1 MPVPP
6 PTIAS
11 VVLNLSLDK
20 EFDYRIPPALLPRIQ
35 IGSRVRVPF
44 GTGREPRSG
53 FVVALKHRSDYV
65 EHGEKKLKEILS
77 PEEEKEQ
84 IPAGLLRLAR
94 WMADYYC
101 CPYEKAVVALLPASV
116 RSGRIGHR
124 RQLFINLAP
133 GVDPKARAIE
143 IEKKTPRQAQVL
155 LTLERTGGC
164 AASRVCH
171 LDGINNALLRVMEKK
186 GLVTLQEEI
195 VERDPFAGDSIIIPD
210 SPKILTP
217 DQARIMPPLLAALEQ
232 GKHRTFLLHGVTG
245 SGKTEVYLQAIARC
259 LEQGRQAI
267 VLVPEIS
274 LTPQTVERFRAR
286 FGDQVSVLHSGL
298 SDGERFDEWVKINEG
313 RAPMVVGARSALFA
327 PMRSLGLIIVDEEH
341 DSSYKQDEAPRYHAR
356 DAAVY
361 RGRLD
366 QAVVL
371 LGSATPSLESY
382 ANAESGKYEL
392 LRLPVRVDDQI
403 MPNVELVDMRSGSP
417 GIFSRRLESE
427 IRARIDAGDQVMLFL
442 NRRGYATQFLC
453 SVCGYIAQCEHC
465 HPLPY
470 TYHRKSGQLCCHVC
484 GDVATAPAACP
495 KCGSTEVKFTGI
507 GTEKVES
514 VARALFPNA
523 RIARMDADTTAG
535 RHAHRDILDAFKAGK
550 HNLLIGTQM
559 IAKGLHFPK
568 VTLVGVINADM
579 ALHLPDFRAT
589 ERTFCLLTQVAGRAG
604 RGDRPG
610 QVIIQ
615 TYSINHPALQFAI
628 RHDYEGF
635 YREEIEM
642 RRALNF
648 PPCGHMVIVHF
659 RGEDRE
665 RIETVAR
672 LFADLVAPHLP
683 EGVIGGQPVPAQVE
697 KKKDLYR
704 YHITFRGGPALKL
717 IGMLRQAI
725 FKHKFDRQVFVYI
738 DVDPQNLL

>member
-1 MPVPP
+1 MHPSPP
-6 PTIAS
+6 IIAS

-20 EFDYRIPPALLPRIQ
+20 EFDYRIPPALLGRIE

-44 GTGREPRSG
+44 GNGREPRSG
-53 FVVALKHRSDYV
+53 FVVGLKHHSDY
-65 EHGEKKLKEILS
+65 GELKEIET
-77 PEEEKEQ
+77 PEAEKEQ
-84 IPAGLLRLAR
+84 IPAELLKLAR

-101 CPYEKAVVALLPASV
+101 CPYEKAVVVLLPASV
-116 RSGRIGHR
+116 RSGRVGHR
-124 RQLFINLAP
+124 RQLFIGLAP
-133 GVDPKARAIE
+133 GIDPKLTAAE
-143 IEKKTPRQAQVL
+143 IEKKSPRQAQVL

-164 AASRVCH
+164 TASRLCH
-171 LDGINNALLRVMEKK
+171 LSGIDNSVLRAMEKK
-186 GLVTLQEEI
+186 GLVTLEEEV
-195 VERDPFAGDSIIIPD
+195 VERDPFAGDTIIPD
-210 SPKILTP
+210 SPKKLTS
-217 DQARIMPPLLAALEQ
+217 DQARIMPPLLEAQELR
-232 GKHRTFLLHGVTG
+232 KHRTFLLHGVTG

-259 LEQGRQAI
+259 LELGREAI

-286 FGDQVSVLHSGL
+286 FGDRVSVLHSGL

-313 RAPMVVGARSALFA
+313 RAPIVVGARSALFA
-327 PMRSLGLIIVDEEH
+327 PMRRLGLIIVDEEH

-403 MPNVELVDMRSGSP
+403 MPEVELVDMRSGSP
-417 GIFSRRLESE
+417 GIFSRRLETA
-427 IRARIDAGDQVMLFL
+427 IRGRLEAGDQVILFL

-453 SVCGYIAQCEHC
+453 SACGYIAKCEHC
-465 HPLPY
+465 APLPY

-484 GDVATAPAACP
+484 GEVATAPAACP
-495 KCGSTEVKFTGI
+495 QCGSTEVKFTGI

-514 VARALFPNA
+514 LAKSLFPNA

-535 RHAHRDILDAFKAGK
+535 RHAHRDILDAFKAHK
-550 HNLLIGTQM
+550 YDLLIGTQM

-579 ALHLPDFRAT
+579 ALHLPDFRAA

-610 QVIIQ
+610 LVIIQ
-615 TYSINHPALQFAI
+615 TYSINHSALQFAI
-628 RHDYEGF
+628 QHDYEGF
-635 YREEIEM
+635 YREEIVM
-642 RRALNF
+642 RRELKF
-648 PPCGHMVIVHF
+648 PPEGHMVIVHF
-659 RGEDRE
+659 RGEDCDLTE
-665 RIETVAR
+665 KVAR
-672 LFADLVAPHLP
+672 QFADLVAPHLP
-683 EGVIGGQPVPAQVE
+683 EGVISGEPVPAQVA

-704 YHITFRGGPALKL
+704 YHLTFRGGPALKL
-717 IGMLRQAI
+717 IGLLRQAI
-725 FKHKFDRQVFVYI
+725 FKRKFDRKVAIYI

>member
-1 MPVPP
+1 MQSTP

-11 VVLNLSLDK
+11 VVLNISLDK
-20 EFDYRIPPALLPRIQ
+20 EFDYRIPPALLGRIQ
-35 IGSRVRVPF
+35 IGARVKVPF
-44 GTGREPRSG
+44 GNGREPRSG
-53 FVVALKHRSDYV
+53 FVVALKHHSDY
-65 EHGEKKLKEILS
+65 GDLKNIEA
-77 PEEEKEQ
+77 PEDEKEQ
-84 IPAGLLRLAR
+84 IPAGLLKLAR

-101 CPYEKAVVALLPASV
+101 CPYEKAVVALLPAAV
-116 RSGRIGHR
+116 RSGRVGRR
-124 RQLFINLAP
+124 RQLFIGLAP
-133 GVDPKARAIE
+133 GIDPKAMAAE
-143 IEKKTPRQAQVL
+143 IEKRSPRQAQVL

-164 AASRVCH
+164 TAARVCH
-171 LDGINNALLRVMEKK
+171 LSGIDNAVLRAMEKK

-195 VERDPFAGDSIIIPD
+195 VERDPFAGDTIIPD
-210 SPKILTP
+210 SPKTLTE
-217 DQARIMPPLLAALEQ
+217 DQARIMPVLLAALEQ
-232 GKHRTFLLHGVTG
+232 KVHRTFLLHGVTG
-245 SGKTEVYLQAIARC
+245 SGKTEVYLQAISRC
-259 LEQGRQAI
+259 LELGREAI

-286 FGDQVSVLHSGL
+286 FGNRVSVLHSGL

-313 RAPMVVGARSALFA
+313 RAPIVVGARSALFA
-327 PMRSLGLIIVDEEH
+327 PMRQLGLIIVDEEH

-366 QAVVL
+366 KAIVL

-403 MPNVELVDMRSGSP
+403 MPEVELVDMRSGSP
-417 GIFSRRLESE
+417 GIFSRRLESA
-427 IRARIDAGDQVMLFL
+427 IRAKLDAGDQVILFL

-453 SVCGYIAQCEHC
+453 SACGYIAQCEHC

-484 GDVATAPAACP
+484 GEVATAPAACP

-514 VARALFPNA
+514 VAKALFPGA

-550 HNLLIGTQM
+550 YNLLIGTQM

-579 ALHLPDFRAT
+579 ALHIPDIRAA

-610 QVIIQ
+610 LVIIQ
-615 TYSINHPALQFAI
+615 TYSVNHPALQFAI

-635 YREEIEM
+635 YREEIVM
-642 RRALNF
+642 RRDLKF
-648 PPCGHMVIVHF
+648 PPEGHMVIVHF

-672 LFADLVAPHLP
+672 QFADLVAPHLP

-697 KKKDLYR
+697 KMKDLYR

-717 IGMLRQAI
+717 IGLLRQAI
-725 FKHKFDRQVFVYI
+725 FKHKFDRQVFLYI